1 MFDNAQ
7 SAKQPIGMYQR
18 RSRRLRMIPWKR
30 DRHANPIERKSMAHC
45 NLCGCQIFGNVN
57 PEKII
62 TCGRCV
68 IVLHEKAQ
76 TKQQELTE
84 YRKSLEEK
92 GLLEQARS
100 VEAFIVPED
109 SADMAT
115 FKRTLVLRRSKH
127 GFRGSKP
134 LPRVL
139 SERN

>member
-1 MFDNAQ
+1 MV
-7 SAKQPIGMYQR
+7 
-18 RSRRLRMIPWKR
+18 PWKR
-30 DRHANPIERKSMAHC
+30 DRHANPIERKITAHC
-45 NLCGCQIFGNVN
+45 NLCGCEIFGNVN

-92 GLLEQARS
+92 GLAEQARS

-109 SADMAT
+109 DADIAI
-115 FKRTLVLRRSKH
+115 FKQTVNLRHSNYRLH
-127 GFRGSKP
+127 
-134 LPRVL
+134 RVKGI
-139 SERN
+139 SNES